1 MIMHDK
7 TLRIPNKFPFYQ
19 VDNIEKKIKTIK
31 SEHPLYSNAI
41 NNLFNSLDNRF
52 FSMNI
57 SGDQPK
63 SLLPTYPFKPEGYSF
78 SEVPLAVMITNA
90 CQFFSN
96 YNEKIQ
102 DRNYTV
108 TKYKEYRYEEILL
121 PYILASIIGGYS
133 IDSFIGVNMRYH
145 LGIFYFSF
153 DNRFGESSNISSFLD
168 NIQKTDYYD
177 ILVNHLKICSSE
189 DFLAAFEKNKIV
201 FAHEENGNFVSLQAF
216 KQYDESTQDKL
227 KDRILSYVEYAG
239 NTTRKELAQY
249 FNKSDRT
256 ILYVLEEL
264 MKEQKITRIGAQNSP
279 TAKYTINVK

>member
-1 MIMHDK
+1 MNDQK
-7 TLRIPNKFPFYQ
+7 FRIPNKFPFYQ
-19 VDNIEKKIKTIK
+19 IDNIEKKIETIK
-31 SEHPLYSNAI
+31 SEHPSYSNAI
-41 NNLFNSLDNRF
+41 NNLFNSLDNKF
-52 FSMNI
+52 FSINV

-63 SLLPTYPFKPEGYSF
+63 SLSPTFPFKPEGYSF

-108 TKYKEYRYEEILL
+108 TQYKEYRYEKILL

-153 DNRFGESSNISSFLD
+153 DNTFGENFNLSSFLN

-177 ILVNHLKICSSE
+177 ILVNHLKICSNE
-189 DFLAAFEKNKIV
+189 DFLEAFKKEKID
-201 FAHEENGNFVSLQAF
+201 FAYEENGNFVSFQVL
-216 KQYDESTQDKL
+216 KQYDDNTQDKL
-227 KDRILSYVEYAG
+227 KDRILSYIEYVG

-264 MKEQKITRIGAQNSP
+264 IKEQKIIRIGAQNSP
-279 TAKYTINVK
+279 AAKYTINVK